1 MTRKINLIQV
11 TPTACPR
18 KIVKKGGHPNVALV
32 DESQVDSRGGH
43 RNIALVDET
52 RSAHL
57 LRQLFWN
64 RRYINLHAMQKSK
77 CVKYP
82 CVKVLLHLIY
92 TIVPLRQKTTGNKSM
107 RVKKHYTDD

>member
-1 MTRKINLIQV
+1 ML
-11 TPTACPR
+11 
-18 KIVKKGGHPNVALV
+18 PNVSLL

-107 RVKKHYTDD
+107 RVKKHYTLIRVFFYKNTEKLKLKYLRFVP